1 MRHLLLAPVLLL
13 AACGH
18 GIDADNA
25 AANENEIRNAQR
37 AESSASPAA
46 AAAKAQVDAYYAKIA
61 AGDFAAAR
69 AMWDQDGAASG
80 GSAEDLQRAYAAYR
94 SYTAQAETPT
104 HIETREGVDY
114 VIVTVAAK
122 AVTKSGGATRELKGM
137 VYLRRPATA
146 ADAAKGRGAWKIW
159 AVDVRPRH

>member
-1 MRHLLLAPVLLL
+1 MRHLLLAPALLL

-37 AESSASPAA
+37 TESSASPAA

-80 GSAEDLQRAYAAYR
+80 GSAEDLKGAYAVYR

-104 HIETREGVDY
+104 HIETREGIDY

-122 AVTKSGGATRELKGM
+122 AETKSGATRELKGM
-137 VYLRRPATA
+137 VYLRRPAA
-146 ADAAKGRGAWKIW
+146 PADAAKGQGGWKIW
-159 AVDVRPRH
+159 AVDVRPHH